1 MGEYEKNDR
10 IVEELPAVDKETY
23 FFELNH
29 LAGQLHVF
37 ALALEGVAGGRLP
50 RIDSERHI
58 KVLCDSAWC
67 FVEKVRGLGR
77 VYWSTVGRPA
87 IENRRQISR
96 QGVMG

>member
-1 MGEYEKNDR
+1 MGQERKVR
-10 IVEELPAVDKETY
+10 IIEELPLVDKETY
-23 FFELNH
+23 FFELNY

-50 RIDSERHI
+50 RVDPERHM

-67 FVEKVRGLGR
+67 LVEKVRGLGR
-77 VYWSTVGRPA
+77 VYWSTIGRPSS
-87 IENRRQISR
+87 ETRRQISR